1 MTIKYIYIYEGDIK
15 GCCNIK
21 SLYPGGVWW
30 ACEPAAA
37 SCPDL
42 LFYPRSGLLHEL
54 FLLLLPVLVV
64 VILLSVAVFLG
75 FRHGG

>member
-1 MTIKYIYIYEGDIK
+1 MV
-15 GCCNIK
+15 
-21 SLYPGGVWW
+21 SLSVSQP
-30 ACEPAAA
+30 

-42 LFYPRSGLLHEL
+42 LFYSWSGLLHEL

-64 VILLSVAVFLG
+64 VIFISAAVLLG